1 MSWLGR
7 QERIAPHAD
16 RLLLFAAV
24 AALAALLMLLASFRY
39 GRDQGI
45 YAAVAETIV
54 HGGAP
59 YKDAWD
65 FKPPAIFFVY
75 ALARGLFGEGM
86 LAIRLVEATA
96 LASLLPAFAAL
107 SRRFLGDGRPGL
119 LAAFVAVLCQVQ
131 LEYWDTAQPE
141 SFGGILVVWALV
153 CATSGMPRAGV
164 RQSRRQRRAWF
175 AAGLLYALAAF
186 CKPPLGG
193 GFLVSLGFAVAAQ
206 RREPGRSGWAPVLG
220 FGAGGATGVA
230 ALCAC
235 FVGMQAWR
243 EALEALFVFAPAY
256 HALRFEWGAL
266 PLDLLRSVR
275 SSLLGFSAYLP
286 LGIALLLL
294 LPPLAGGERRAT
306 LHVAL
311 VGALQLLGVAL
322 QARFYPYHYAGTLT
336 LWSLLAGWGIWKLWL
351 RVRAFPLGAPAALA
365 ALALLAVPAP
375 SIISYGPHSF
385 WQRARMRTELLLGR
399 AGPSLESQ
407 LHSTGDV
414 NYEVNRRAATWLA
427 KHTPPDS
434 ALYVWGFEP
443 TLYTMAR
450 RRPAS
455 RYVYNVPQRLAWR
468 HRARARRQLLED
480 LKSDPPEA
488 IVVVAHDVRE
498 GVTGNLRDS
507 RAELDRFPELSHL
520 LERDYAPAWR
530 LEDLTI
536 LSRR

>member
-1 MSWLGR
+1 MRWRGR
-7 QERIAPHAD
+7 QDRIAPHAD
-16 RLLLFAAV
+16 RLLLFAAF
-24 AALAALLMLLASFRY
+24 AGLAALLVLLASFRY

-45 YAAVAETIV
+45 YAAVAEAIV

-86 LAIRLVEATA
+86 LAIRLLEATA

-107 SRRFLGDGRPGL
+107 SRRYLGDWRPGI
-119 LAAFVAVLCQVQ
+119 LAAFVATFGQVQ

-141 SFGGILVVWALV
+141 SFGGVLVVWALV
-153 CATSGMPRAGV
+153 CATDGDSPAATRD
-164 RQSRRQRRAWF
+164 RRRQRRTWF
-175 AAGLLYALAAF
+175 GAGLLYALAAC

-206 RREPGRSGWAPVLG
+206 RREPGRSGWAPVLA
-220 FGAGGATGVA
+220 FGAGGAAGIA
-230 ALCAC
+230 APCAY
-235 FVGMQAWR
+235 FFGMQAWR
-243 EALEALFVFAPAY
+243 EALEALLVFAPEY
-256 HALRFEWGAL
+256 HALRFEWAQL
-266 PLDLLRSVR
+266 PLYLLRSVR

-286 LGIALLLL
+286 VGIALLLL
-294 LPPLAGGERRAT
+294 LPPLGGRERRAA

-311 VGALQLLGVAL
+311 IGALQLLGVAL
-322 QARFYPYHYAGTLT
+322 QARFYPYHYAATLT

-351 RVRAFPLGAPAALA
+351 RVRAFPLGAPAALT
-365 ALALLAVPAP
+365 ALALLAAPAP

-385 WQRARMRTELLLGR
+385 WQRARMRSELLLGR
-399 AGPSLESQ
+399 AEPWLESQ

-414 NYEVNRRAATWLA
+414 NYEVNRRAAAWLEGS
-427 KHTPPDS
+427 TPPGA

-455 RYVYNVPQRLAWR
+455 RYLYNVPQRLAWR
-468 HRARARRQLLED
+468 HRDRARRQLLED
-480 LKSDPPEA
+480 LKSDPPAA
-488 IVVVAHDVRE
+488 IVVVANDVRE
-498 GVTGNLRDS
+498 GVTGNLLDS
-507 RAELDRFPELSHL
+507 HAELDRFPELRRL

-536 LSRR
+536 HSRR